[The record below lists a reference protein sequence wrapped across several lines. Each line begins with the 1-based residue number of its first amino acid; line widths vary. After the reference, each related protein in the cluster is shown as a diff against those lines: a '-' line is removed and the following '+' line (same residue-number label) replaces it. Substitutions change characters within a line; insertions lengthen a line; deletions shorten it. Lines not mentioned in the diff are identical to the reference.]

1 VAEVN
6 HNPGLDAL
14 WKYVRSLP
22 PMKGE
27 PMDDKVLAMARE
39 AGFNIEHPATN
50 EHLRRFAELVR
61 NDCMNDMNR
70 ERVAETEKKRHD
82 NS

>member
-1 VAEVN
+1 
-6 HNPGLDAL
+6 
-14 WKYVRSLP
+14 
-22 PMKGE
+22 
-27 PMDDKVLAMARE
+27 MDDKVLAMARE